1 MAGQPSLSAYAG
13 DLDPREAWALL
24 AENRAARLID
34 VRTAAEWSF
43 VGIPDLS
50 SLGHD
55 LWRIEWQSY
64 PGMGLNPNFTAEVEA
79 ALERAGGDCS
89 TPLLFLCRT
98 GGRSQAAA
106 MTMTQAGFSRAYNIA
121 QGFEGDLDEA
131 RHRGS
136 LSGWKA
142 TGLPWRQN

>member
-1 MAGQPSLSAYAG
+1 MAWQSSVSGYAG
-13 DLDPREAWALL
+13 DVEPKAAWALL
-24 AENRAARLID
+24 TEDDSAQMVD
-34 VRTAAEWSF
+34 VRTAAEWMF

-50 SLGHD
+50 GLGRE
-55 LWRIEWQSY
+55 LWRVEWQSY
-64 PGMGLNPNFTAEVEA
+64 PGMGLNPNFVAEIGSAVE
-79 ALERAGGDCS
+79 RIGGDCS

-106 MTMTQAGFSRAYNIA
+106 TAMTQAGFSRAYNIA

-136 LSGWKA
+136 RSGWKA
-142 TGLPWRQN
+142 SGLPWQQN